1 MGEYFFTKSTL
12 MAPFALM
19 WRIHNLQVCGWAGYQ
34 VMEGGGE
41 GEPWQS
47 RGGGLDDG
55 HESKQLL
62 GEPGVEEE
70 MIVWPGSLLI
80 PTTGT
85 AGGR

>member
-1 MGEYFFTKSTL
+1 MVVRENLGRAGEVL
-12 MAPFALM
+12 
-19 WRIHNLQVCGWAGYQ
+19 G
-34 VMEGGGE
+34 
-41 GEPWQS
+41 
-47 RGGGLDDG
+47 DG

-80 PTTGT
+80 PTTGA